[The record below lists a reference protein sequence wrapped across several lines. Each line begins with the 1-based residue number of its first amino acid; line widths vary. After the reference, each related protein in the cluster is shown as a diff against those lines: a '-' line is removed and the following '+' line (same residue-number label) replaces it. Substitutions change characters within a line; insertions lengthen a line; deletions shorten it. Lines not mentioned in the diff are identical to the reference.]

1 MYSSVEKERLNKR
14 CRERSAEK
22 RPGGEKEGNMRKS
35 RRMTTRKMTD

>member
-22 RPGGEKEGNMRKS
+22 EAGGEKGG
-35 RRMTTRKMTD
+35 